1 MHDSFVAMLPH
12 RGLACRG
19 LKPGPSTQPSCY
31 FSRGPP
37 ATTRTPFSGLR
48 LERLLSSKVYRS
60 SVPQLVRYDA
70 VSCHSQPLLAG
81 NHSILRGRISLDD
94 DLPSGLRY
102 QLCSSIPTSRVSEL
116 EWKET
121 SFQRGGTRTKQSQDH
136 MMIPRVP
143 KIQLGKFAPE
153 SRSSHSQDLR
163 RTMRAGNEVLI
174 SQGWFSDQ
182 ATSARLA
189 QDSSSDL
196 PRYSQNSIAN
206 RSASKQAAGNTR
218 GALSTISDY
227 RGLPTHQ
234 SDCMASKVS
243 SRAQGRPQVSQETMG
258 NSTSV
263 PSEPEGASGEHAGSL
278 QSAGLSFQPSQRLA
292 YPDLSRSS
300 FVIDKENGTIA
311 RASASNADVAHNGAE
326 NPIEGVTDPA
336 ASAASEELGKDHSVT
351 PLGFCIPD
359 HLLRLAREAPIGS
372 EGSYWQH
379 SLYRGP
385 GGNQH
390 TTKVHYCKNK
400 DSMEAVSQLLARE
413 KVLGFDIEWMASAKS
428 QDRIIR
434 NVALI
439 QLASEERIGLF
450 HLARFPNCAVAEDF
464 VAPTF
469 KAIMESADVTKVGVA
484 IRGDST
490 RLRNFLGVHCRG
502 LFELSHLY
510 RVVRFYSGQPV
521 KLNKCLVSL
530 ASQVEEHL
538 GLPLL
543 KTGLQTSD
551 WSRNLDHKQ
560 SNYAASD
567 SYAGFQL
574 YYTLEAKRLAIKPT
588 PPRPFHAEL
597 DRSFDVPEEEEAAL
611 SDGASSLSDDS
622 FKSFE
627 DSEDVGDQV
636 DDIGL
641 DLSRL
646 ALHGS
651 SIGPPSIDVKPQSL
665 APPGTSASV
674 DPSTSQRF
682 SASSK
687 QYDVAQDWAT
697 AYKAS
702 LPGRDAIPLAPL
714 RAYHIWYH
722 QELDVPEIAMTLR
735 DPPLKFSTVI
745 EYLCEA
751 ITLTSLPASQERLA
765 ILSTYGTTP
774 YKKSHQSLLRSA
786 VVKQEQKSESSQG

>member
-1 MHDSFVAMLPH
+1 ML
-12 RGLACRG
+12 
-19 LKPGPSTQPSCY
+19 TSCAS
-31 FSRGPP
+31 SRGPL
-37 ATTRTPFSGLR
+37 ATTRTPLSGLR
-48 LERLLSSKVYRS
+48 LKHRPSLKVYRRVFPQQLRCNLVPYDTS
-60 SVPQLVRYDA
+60 PLPPRNDSV
-70 VSCHSQPLLAG
+70 LAEW
-81 NHSILRGRISLDD
+81 ISLNDE
-94 DLPSGLRY
+94 LSSGSGY
-102 QLCSSIPTSRVSEL
+102 QLKCNNFMSSDSKSLGSEAL
-116 EWKET
+116 
-121 SFQRGGTRTKQSQDH
+121 FQCGRASTRQFQDH
-136 MMIPRVP
+136 TMNSRAPRT
-143 KIQLGKFAPE
+143 QLATFPPE
-153 SRSSHSQDLR
+153 ARSSCSQAPR
-163 RTMRAGNEVLI
+163 ETMSMEPENERLM
-174 SQGWFSDQ
+174 SQGWYSDQ
-182 ATSARLA
+182 AIPGRLA

-206 RSASKQAAGNTR
+206 RSASQQAASNVR
-218 GALSTISDY
+218 GVLSTAADY
-227 RGLPTHQ
+227 CKFPIKQ
-234 SDCMASKVS
+234 IDCTASNMS
-243 SRAQGRPQVSQETMG
+243 SRAQEMPQVSQKTTGESSSG
-258 NSTSV
+258 
-263 PSEPEGASGEHAGSL
+263 PSEPEGSSGEHAGSL
-278 QSAGLSFQPSQRLA
+278 QSSGLNFQPSQRLA

-300 FVIDKENGTIA
+300 FVVDKENATII
-311 RASASNADVAHNGAE
+311 RMSASNADVAHDGDAS
-326 NPIEGVTDPA
+326 PVEGVTDPA
-336 ASAASEELGKDHSVT
+336 ASVAGEESGEDHSVT

-359 HLLRLAREAPIGS
+359 HLMRLAREAPIGS
-372 EGSYWQH
+372 EESYWQH

-400 DSMEAVSQLLARE
+400 DSMEAVSQLLARD

-428 QDRIIR
+428 QDGIIR

-484 IRGDST
+484 IKGDST

-510 RVVRFYSGQPV
+510 KVVRFYSGQPV

-574 YYTLEAKRLAIKPT
+574 YHTLEAKRLAIKPT
-588 PPRPFHAEL
+588 PPRPLHAEL
-597 DRSFDVPEEEEAAL
+597 NRSFGVPEEEEAGVPEEEEAAI
-611 SDGASSLSDDS
+611 SHSASSVSDDS

-627 DSEDVGDQV
+627 EPEDAASGV
-636 DDIGL
+636 DDIDL

-651 SIGPPSIDVKPQSL
+651 STDPPSLDAKPQSL
-665 APPGTSASV
+665 APPGTSASME
-674 DPSTSQRF
+674 PSTSHRL
-682 SASSK
+682 SASST
-687 QYDVAQDWAT
+687 QYDMAQDWAT
-697 AYKAS
+697 SYKAS
-702 LPGRDAIPLAPL
+702 LSGEDTIALAPL
-714 RAYHIWYH
+714 RAYHVWYH
-722 QELDVPEIAMTLR
+722 QELDVPEVAMVLR

-745 EYLCEA
+745 DYLCEA
-751 ITLTSLPASQERLA
+751 IHQMSLPASLERLA
-765 ILSTYGTTP
+765 ILSTYGITP
-774 YKKSHQSLLRSA
+774 YKKSHQRLLHSA
-786 VVKQEQKSESSQG
+786 VVEQAQKKRDHSRVT